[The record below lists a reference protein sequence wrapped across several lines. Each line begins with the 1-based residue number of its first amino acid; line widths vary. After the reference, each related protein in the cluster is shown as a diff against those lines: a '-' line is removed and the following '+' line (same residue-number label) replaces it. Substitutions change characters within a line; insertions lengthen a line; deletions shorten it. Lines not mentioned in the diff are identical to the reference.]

1 MVYVVECN
9 IVSETAPG
17 VPVTLRGWISKW
29 GYTTASN
36 RQAARTF
43 KRRKHAESFALLL
56 TIKCPHYIGKLSVV
70 PWYRRRVI

>member
-1 MVYVVECN
+1 MVYVVEYR
-9 IVSETAPG
+9 SAHETAPG
-17 VPVTLRGWISKW
+17 VSQWMRGWISKW

-56 TIKCPHYIGKLSVV
+56 AIKCPHYIGKLSVV